1 MKRKTVL
8 IVDDD
13 AKQIAALSIR
23 LKSAGFE
30 VLGARDGLEGL
41 KLAVSDKPDLIIL
54 DIWMPGN
61 VGCLVAERL
70 KHVGLGHVPVILL
83 TASKKTE
90 VWPIAEEVE
99 PAAFFEKPYD
109 SKQLLQAI
117 HDFIGAV
124 PPLCAQADV
133 KPQNRSHG
141 RTSYTSP

>member
-1 MKRKTVL
+1 MKAKRVL
-8 IVDDD
+8 VVDDD

-41 KLAVSDKPDLIIL
+41 KLAMSDNPDLIIL

-70 KHVGLGHVPVILL
+70 KHVGLGHVPVIFL

-90 VWPIAEEVE
+90 VWPIAKEVE
-99 PAAFFEKPYD
+99 AVAFFEKPYN
-109 SKQLLQAI
+109 SKQLLEAI
-117 HDFIGAV
+117 HQFIGTKPSLPV
-124 PPLCAQADV
+124 QADI
-133 KPQNRSHG
+133 KSRNREGSE
-141 RTSYTSP
+141 R

>member
-1 MKRKTVL
+1 MKAKRVL

-41 KLAVSDKPDLIIL
+41 KLAMSDNPDLIIL

-70 KHVGLGHVPVILL
+70 KHVGLGHVPVIFL

-90 VWPIAEEVE
+90 VWPIAKEVE
-99 PAAFFEKPYD
+99 AVAFFEKPYN
-109 SKQLLQAI
+109 SKQLLEAI
-117 HDFIGAV
+117 HQFIGTTPS
-124 PPLCAQADV
+124 PPVQADI
-133 KPQNRSHG
+133 KSRNREG
-141 RTSYTSP
+141 TER